1 MTHQGNMI
9 SQQDTTNFEQQV
21 SPADQMIIQSLA
33 KLDGVALGTAMGVL
47 FGLIIFLATNFL
59 LYKGG
64 DVIGPNLSLL
74 SQFFHGYEVSFRGS
88 LVGLFYGMIRG
99 FASGWLLAFAR
110 NFVLAVYVH
119 LLKLKGS
126 VSAVNDYID
135 NP

>member
-1 MTHQGNMI
+1 MI
-9 SQQDTTNFEQQV
+9 SQQNTSHLEPQI

-33 KLDGVALGTAMGVL
+33 KLDGVALGTAMGAL

-59 LYKGG
+59 LFKGG
-64 DVIGPNLSLL
+64 EVIGPNLALL
-74 SQFFHGYEVSFRGS
+74 SQFFLGYEVSFEGS
-88 LVGLFYGMIRG
+88 LIGLFYGLVAG
-99 FASGWLLAFAR
+99 FITGWTIASVR
-110 NFVLAVYVH
+110 NLVLAIYMH

>member
-1 MTHQGNMI
+1 MATPGNML
-9 SQQDTTNFEQQV
+9 SQQSTTHFEQPV

-33 KLDGVALGTAMGVL
+33 KLDGVALGIAMGVL
-47 FGLIIFLATNFL
+47 FGFAILFATNFL

-64 DVIGPNLSLL
+64 EVVGPNLSLL
-74 SQFFHGYEVSFRGS
+74 SQFFPGYEVSFAGS
-88 LVGLFYGMIRG
+88 LVGLFYGLIAG
-99 FASGWLLAFAR
+99 FTAGWLIAFVR
-110 NFVLAVYVH
+110 NFVLAVYMH

>member
-1 MTHQGNMI
+1 MTHPDYML
-9 SQQDTTNFEQQV
+9 SQENTTRYEQRV

-33 KLDGVALGTAMGVL
+33 KLDGVALGIAMGAL
-47 FGLIIFLATNFL
+47 FGLGIFVATNFL

-64 DVIGPNLSLL
+64 AVVGPNLALL
-74 SQFFHGYEVSFRGS
+74 SQFFPGYEVSFPGS
-88 LVGLFYGMIRG
+88 LIGLFYGLITG
-99 FASGWLLAFAR
+99 FAVGWLIAFVR
-110 NFVLAVYVH
+110 NFVLAVYMH